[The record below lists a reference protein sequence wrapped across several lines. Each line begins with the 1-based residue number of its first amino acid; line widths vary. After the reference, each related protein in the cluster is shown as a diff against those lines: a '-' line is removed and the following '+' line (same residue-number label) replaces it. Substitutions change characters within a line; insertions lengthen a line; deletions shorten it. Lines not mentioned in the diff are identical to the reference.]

1 METEKFCL
9 RWNDFETN
17 ISTAFKELRDDK
29 DFFDVT
35 LACDDDQIQAHKVIL
50 SACSPFFRTILK
62 KNYHAHPLLYLKGIK
77 YKELLSV
84 INFMYH
90 GEVSVAQED
99 LNAFLLIAEDL
110 RIKGLTQDE
119 KNKKEKRTPHNER
132 IRNAEERKPLV
143 QAPVRIHNSVPA
155 SSVSNSQFQNDQDDE
170 IEEVLLVKTE
180 PPENM
185 ANPSSLTPA
194 NQITALVENNDNTAM
209 YGDQLEEFE
218 DYSGDGAVGYDQGN
232 GGGSTDFNSVLDS
245 MIRSCEAED
254 SGQIKLMCVS
264 CGKIMAR
271 RKDLRRHVETHLDMT
286 HPCGICQKVMKTRS
300 SLAAHYSMYHKN
312 EVSSPWSM
320 I

>member
-1 METEKFCL
+1 MDREKFCL

-17 ISTAFKELRDDK
+17 ISSAFKELRNDK

-77 YKELLSV
+77 FKELLSV

-155 SSVSNSQFQNDQDDE
+155 SAVSNSQFQKDQDDE

-180 PPENM
+180 PLENM
-185 ANPSSLTPA
+185 TNPSSLTPA

-232 GGGSTDFNSVLDS
+232 GGGSTGEQVYMSIISATLLKNFYKFLYDLFLNWFYLNGRASNSKEQVRLS
-245 MIRSCEAED
+245 RATLEFQAFLKFLVCNRQLI
-254 SGQIKLMCVS
+254 
-264 CGKIMAR
+264 
-271 RKDLRRHVETHLDMT
+271 
-286 HPCGICQKVMKTRS
+286 
-300 SLAAHYSMYHKN
+300 Y
-312 EVSSPWSM
+312 
-320 I
+320 